1 MSRTF
6 RKLPHKIF
14 YTCSVPKWFK
24 RMNRQEERAK
34 QNQAL
39 RNGVELPRIRNR
51 DAYEY
56 W

>member
-1 MSRTF
+1 MSRTY
-6 RKLPHKIF
+6 RKTSIPW
-14 YTCSVPKWFK
+14 YRCNVPKWFK

-39 RNGVELPRIRNR
+39 KNGKEIPIFKKR

>member
-1 MSRTF
+1 MSRTYKK
-6 RKLPHKIF
+6 KLVVWFKGG
-14 YTCSVPKWFK
+14 VPSWFK
-24 RMNRQEERAK
+24 RMNRREERAK

-39 RNGVELPRIRNR
+39 KEGKEIPIFKTR